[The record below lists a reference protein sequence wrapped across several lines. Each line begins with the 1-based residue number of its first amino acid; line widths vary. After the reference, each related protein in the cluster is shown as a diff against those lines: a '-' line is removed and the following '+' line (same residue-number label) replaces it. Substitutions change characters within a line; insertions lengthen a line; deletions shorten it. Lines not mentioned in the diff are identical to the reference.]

1 MKLTRDKFRLK
12 CGVAS
17 VLLALALVPLVD
29 WNYFRGT
36 FFSPVET
43 RRNTSFMERR
53 QKSIPLAVSVAL
65 IVAGVS
71 LCFEFAGD
79 PPPRKD
85 PWDNEQK

>member
-1 MKLTRDKFRLK
+1 
-12 CGVAS
+12 
-17 VLLALALVPLVD
+17 
-29 WNYFRGT
+29 
-36 FFSPVET
+36 
-43 RRNTSFMERR
+43 MERR
-53 QKSIPLAVSVAL
+53 QKSIPLAVSVAM